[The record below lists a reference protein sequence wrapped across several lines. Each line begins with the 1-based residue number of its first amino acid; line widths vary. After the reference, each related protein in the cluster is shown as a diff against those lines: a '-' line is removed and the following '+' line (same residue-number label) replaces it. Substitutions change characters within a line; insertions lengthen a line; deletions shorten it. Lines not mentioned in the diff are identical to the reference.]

1 MRVRFWGTRGSIATP
16 GPGTNHFGGNTSC
29 VELTTEGGDLLILDC
44 GTGIRGLAAQ
54 LMGQGAAP
62 IKANIL
68 IGHTHWDHIQGFPF
82 FIPAF
87 VPGNSIAVYGPEG
100 SRGSLHE
107 VLAGQMEF
115 TYFPV
120 ELAQLPAAIDCHD
133 LTEGIHAIGGA
144 RVATQFL
151 NHPAM
156 TLGYRIEADGV
167 AVVYLVDHEPF
178 SDDLWRAGSQP
189 GHIESI
195 LHEGDRRHALF
206 MADADLVIHDAQ
218 YTPEEYPAKRTWGHS
233 TYDYVVQI
241 AAAAGVR
248 RVALTHHDPAHDD
261 AFVAGIEHKARAL
274 ALQRG
279 TGLEVFCAYEGCEIQ
294 VEPRALLKPF
304 VALEPLQ
311 ASVARRRFHIL
322 VVDDQ
327 ADTLALVARALEAEH
342 YSVGRAES
350 GTQALDMIADG
361 MPDLVVLDYR
371 MDGMDGMAVMRALR
385 SRPQTRGLP
394 VLMLTA
400 MTDEPSTR
408 AGFEAGVTDYV
419 TKPFS
424 IPQLTARVRAC
435 LARAQVPPPSGGL
448 AVHDLD
454 ALEVPPQLVQPP
466 L

>member
-16 GPGTNHFGGNTSC
+16 GPDTNFFGGNTSC
-29 VELTTEGGDLLILDC
+29 VELTTADGELLIFDC
-44 GTGIRGLAAQ
+44 GTGAHRLAAK
-54 LMGQGAAP
+54 LMAQGKTA
-62 IKANIL
+62 INANIL

-82 FIPAF
+82 FSPAF
-87 VPGNSIAVYGPEG
+87 VKGNSVAIYGPEG
-100 SRGSLHE
+100 SRGSLQG

-120 ELAQLPAAIDCHD
+120 ELNQLSAAITYHD
-133 LTEGIHAIGGA
+133 LTEGMHRIGST

-156 TLGYRIEADGV
+156 TVGYRVEADGV

-178 SDDLWRAGSQP
+178 SNGLWRADAEP
-189 GHIESI
+189 GRIESI
-195 LHEGDRRHALF
+195 LHEGDRRHAKF

-218 YTPEEYPAKRTWGHS
+218 YTPEEYGPKKTWGHS
-233 TYDYVVQI
+233 PYDYVVQI

-248 RVALTHHDPAHDD
+248 QLALTHHDPSHNDQ
-261 AFVAGIEHKARAL
+261 FVAQIERKARTL

-279 TGLEVFCAYEGCEIQ
+279 TGLDVFCAYEGCEL
-294 VEPRALLKPF
+294 VLEPRSSLRPF
-304 VALEPLQ
+304 VTSDPFQ

-327 ADTLALVARALEAEH
+327 PDMLAMIGRALEEDQYAV
-342 YSVGRAES
+342 SKASS
-350 GTQALDMIADG
+350 GPEALRMIAERL
-361 MPDLVVLDYR
+361 PDLVVLDYK
-371 MDGMDGMAVMRALR
+371 MTGMSGLAVMRTLR
-385 SRPQTRGLP
+385 ADPATQPLP

-408 AGFEAGVTDYV
+408 AGFEAGVTDYL

-424 IPQLTARVRAC
+424 IPQLSARVRAC
-435 LARAQVPPPSGGL
+435 LARS
-448 AVHDLD
+448 
-454 ALEVPPQLVQPP
+454 QL